1 MRVIR
6 ADEYRRMRWKNGLGE
21 TAEVA
26 IAPPA
31 ATLEAFDWRISLARV
46 EADGPFSSF
55 PGIDRTL
62 TVVAGSGFRL
72 VVDGAA
78 PVDLARGSAP
88 FVFRGESAVQ
98 STLLAGPVTDL
109 NVMTRR
115 PGFRH
120 RVRRIQVA
128 AHTALETAATTA
140 ALFCVN
146 GRTEVAS
153 ASAAVEL
160 GAQDTVFIDPALP
173 GVAVAGEGELLLIE
187 IERT

>member
-6 ADEYRRMRWKNGLGE
+6 AEDYRRMRWKNGLGE

-26 IAPPA
+26 IAPPR
-31 ATLEAFDWRISLARV
+31 ATLEAFEWRISLARV
-46 EADGPFSSF
+46 EADGPFSGF

-72 VVDGAA
+72 VVDRGA
-78 PVDLARGSAP
+78 PVDLTRSSAP

-98 STLLAGPVTDL
+98 SMLLAGPVTDL

-115 PGFRH
+115 ARFHH

-128 AHTALETAATTA
+128 AHTAIETAATAA
-140 ALFCVN
+140 ALFCVS
-146 GRTEVAS
+146 GRIEVATAAA
-153 ASAAVEL
+153 ASEL
-160 GAQDTVFIDPALP
+160 GAQDTVLIDDALP
-173 GVAVAGEGELLLIE
+173 EVAGEGELLLIE
-187 IERT
+187 IERN